1 MPWPPLPRESAFH
14 LDPSNPR
21 PDQNCPLALPA
32 SCLCICAKPILR
44 LLLFSSNRRLTSTS
58 SSLSFVP
65 YFHLALR
72 WLIRPIDQVLLS
84 ISRDR
89 FSFSFFP
96 LLPPYS
102 LLFLTLL
109 LLSSLSCYRPFFL
122 LSHPSTDDRFTKP
135 PSYLA
140 TGERNP
146 RANSGLGMK

>member
-109 LLSSLSCYRPFFL
+109 LLSSLSLAIDHSFYFLILRPTTVSPNPL
-122 LSHPSTDDRFTKP
+122 LILRPAKGILERT
-135 PSYLA
+135 LA
-140 TGERNP
+140 WE
-146 RANSGLGMK
+146 